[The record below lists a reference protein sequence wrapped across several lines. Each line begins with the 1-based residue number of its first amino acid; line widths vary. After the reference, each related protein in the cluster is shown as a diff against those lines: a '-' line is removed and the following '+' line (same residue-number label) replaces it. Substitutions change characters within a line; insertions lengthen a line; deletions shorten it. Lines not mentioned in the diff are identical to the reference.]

1 MGGLDHTTDRVSD
14 NPFWDFSLAVYDGA
28 GVESACLGL
37 QDRHGVDVNMLLFC
51 AWAGRRGHILGPE
64 DLARLRAAVQPWQAA
79 VVGPLRAV
87 RRQLKTMD
95 VVPEPAIDRL
105 RTRVKDAELDAESV
119 EQWLLFEGLTIAAG
133 VGVPGL
139 SGANMI
145 AYLSAMN
152 VAVDASDVADLATVL
167 RGCFPDLPPLQA
179 VWAVTD

>member
-1 MGGLDHTTDRVSD
+1 MGGLDHSTGSVSV
-14 NPFWDFSLAVYDGA
+14 NPFWDFSLAVYDRT
-28 GVESACLGL
+28 GVAAACLAL
-37 QDRHGVDVNMLLFC
+37 QDRHNVDVNVLLFC
-51 AWAGRRGHILGPE
+51 AWAGSRGHTLGPE
-64 DLARLRAAVQPWQAA
+64 DIVKLRTAAQPWQAA
-79 VVGPLRAV
+79 VVAPLRAV

-119 EQWLLFEGLTIAAG
+119 EQRLLFEGLTIAAG